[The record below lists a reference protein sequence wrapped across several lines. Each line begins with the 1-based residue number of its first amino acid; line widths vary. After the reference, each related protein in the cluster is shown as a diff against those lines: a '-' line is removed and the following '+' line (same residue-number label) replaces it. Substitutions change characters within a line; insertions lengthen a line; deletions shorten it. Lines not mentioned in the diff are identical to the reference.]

1 MSYQAIVIGA
11 GLSGAVMAERMAS
24 QLGWKVLVLEQR
36 DHIGGN
42 CFDEYDEHGVL
53 IHRYGPHLFHT
64 DSKVVWDYLSQFTE
78 WLPYEHRVLSRID
91 GQLVPI
97 PFNLTS
103 IERCFPADKAGAM
116 IEALRIRFGDGARVP
131 ILELR
136 KEQDPLLGELADFI
150 YRKAFVNYT
159 SKQWGVPPE
168 QISPEVTARVPV
180 VVSRDDRYF
189 TDPWQA
195 VPAAGYTA
203 MFEQMLAHPLIDVR
217 LSTPMAQ
224 HVRLDWQQK
233 LVLLDGEQFDGPL
246 IYTGMLDHLLPAEG
260 NYLPYRS
267 LRFEHRHLAQEQFQP
282 VTTVNYPNEEAF
294 TRITEFKHF
303 SGQVHPGTSIVYEY
317 PCDYQPE
324 QGLEP
329 YYPLFTDAAKQHY
342 QACRDELTRFPQLI
356 ALGRLAEYRYFDM
369 DDAVNNALHQFDLF
383 LKRQTVDT
391 VSRPM
396 LTALMTTYNTA
407 PYVRATIDSVLAQS
421 FTDFELV
428 IVDDGSSDETVDVIR
443 SYQDSRI
450 RLYCREENKG
460 IGYSLQEALQYVHS
474 PYVIKVD
481 ADDLS
486 HPERFARQLEAL
498 QVDTGLALVKCYI
511 EAFAESDDADTTER
525 LATRQR
531 DYAAANLINTESLIS
546 QNLPRWLCVEHTS
559 YCARTDA
566 ILAVGY
572 PDQRLCEDYSLFYR
586 LNEQGYRIG
595 CVKETLVKVR
605 VNRQSVTAQVNN
617 ERLLSWFTHLFNFKQ
632 ARIMQLIG
640 DAEGVAIYGSGG
652 LARLMYQI
660 FRQNN
665 IAVLNFIEQSEK
677 PPVHINGIDISVK
690 ALRDCLQQKIV
701 VAAQPVRLEMIEQLT
716 NLGLTEWCDFMVIA

>member
-64 DSKVVWDYLSQFTE
+64 DSKEVWYYLSQFTE

-103 IERCFPADKAGAM
+103 IECCFPADKASAM
-116 IEALRIRFGDGARVP
+116 IEALRTRFGDGARVP

-150 YRKAFVNYT
+150 YQKAFVNYT

-203 MFEQMLAHPLIDVR
+203 MFERMLAHPLIDVK

-233 LVLLDGEQFDGPL
+233 RVLLDGEPFDGPL
-246 IYTGMLDHLLPAEG
+246 VYTGMLDHLLPAEG
-260 NYLPYRS
+260 NDLPYRS

-324 QGLEP
+324 LGLEP
-329 YYPLFTDAAKQHY
+329 YYPLFTDTAKQHY
-342 QACRDELTRFPQLI
+342 QACRDELTQFSQLI

-369 DDAVNNALHQFDLF
+369 DDAVNN
-383 LKRQTVDT
+383 
-391 VSRPM
+391 
-396 LTALMTTYNTA
+396 
-407 PYVRATIDSVLAQS
+407 VLQH
-421 FTDFELV
+421 FRCL
-428 IVDDGSSDETVDVIR
+428 
-443 SYQDSRI
+443 
-450 RLYCREENKG
+450 RLWPREG
-460 IGYSLQEALQYVHS
+460 
-474 PYVIKVD
+474 
-481 ADDLS
+481 
-486 HPERFARQLEAL
+486 
-498 QVDTGLALVKCYI
+498 
-511 EAFAESDDADTTER
+511 TE
-525 LATRQR
+525 
-531 DYAAANLINTESLIS
+531 
-546 QNLPRWLCVEHTS
+546 
-559 YCARTDA
+559 
-566 ILAVGY
+566 
-572 PDQRLCEDYSLFYR
+572 
-586 LNEQGYRIG
+586 
-595 CVKETLVKVR
+595 
-605 VNRQSVTAQVNN
+605 
-617 ERLLSWFTHLFNFKQ
+617 
-632 ARIMQLIG
+632 
-640 DAEGVAIYGSGG
+640 
-652 LARLMYQI
+652 
-660 FRQNN
+660 
-665 IAVLNFIEQSEK
+665 
-677 PPVHINGIDISVK
+677 
-690 ALRDCLQQKIV
+690 
-701 VAAQPVRLEMIEQLT
+701 
-716 NLGLTEWCDFMVIA
+716 

>member
-64 DSKVVWDYLSQFTE
+64 DNKEVWDYLSQFTK

-91 GQLVPI
+91 ALLVPI

-103 IERCFPADKAGAM
+103 IERCFQADKAAAM
-116 IEALRIRFGDGARVP
+116 IDALRTRFGDGARVP

-136 KEQDPLLGELADFI
+136 KEAHPLLGELADFI
-150 YRKAFVNYT
+150 YQKAFVNYT
-159 SKQWGVPPE
+159 SKQWGVAPE

-203 MFEQMLAHPLIDVR
+203 MFERILAHPLIDVK

-233 LVLLDGEQFDGPL
+233 RVLLDGEPFDGPL
-246 IYTGMLDHLLPAEG
+246 VYTGMLDHLLPAEG

-317 PCDYQPE
+317 PCDYKPE

-329 YYPLFTDAAKQHY
+329 YYPLFTDTAKQHY
-342 QACRDELTRFPQLI
+342 QVCRDELTQFSQLI

-369 DDAVNNALHQFDLF
+369 DDAVNNALHLF
-383 LKRQTVDT
+383 YL
-391 VSRPM
+391 
-396 LTALMTTYNTA
+396 LMNE
-407 PYVRATIDSVLAQS
+407 P
-421 FTDFELV
+421 
-428 IVDDGSSDETVDVIR
+428 
-443 SYQDSRI
+443 RI
-450 RLYCREENKG
+450 FS
-460 IGYSLQEALQYVHS
+460 SLQRS
-474 PYVIKVD
+474 
-481 ADDLS
+481 
-486 HPERFARQLEAL
+486 
-498 QVDTGLALVKCYI
+498 
-511 EAFAESDDADTTER
+511 
-525 LATRQR
+525 
-531 DYAAANLINTESLIS
+531 
-546 QNLPRWLCVEHTS
+546 VE
-559 YCARTDA
+559 
-566 ILAVGY
+566 
-572 PDQRLCEDYSLFYR
+572 
-586 LNEQGYRIG
+586 
-595 CVKETLVKVR
+595 
-605 VNRQSVTAQVNN
+605 
-617 ERLLSWFTHLFNFKQ
+617 
-632 ARIMQLIG
+632 
-640 DAEGVAIYGSGG
+640 
-652 LARLMYQI
+652 
-660 FRQNN
+660 
-665 IAVLNFIEQSEK
+665 
-677 PPVHINGIDISVK
+677 
-690 ALRDCLQQKIV
+690 
-701 VAAQPVRLEMIEQLT
+701 
-716 NLGLTEWCDFMVIA
+716 